1 MEKRKNWL
9 FICSYSMLLFF
20 FLSGCEPTLAEEDG
34 EKKVLVLS
42 GRLTVCEED
51 QDGESI
57 EVFIPALWTDQD
69 RKILERIKKNSLSGE
84 VSSYYSAEVHETAI
98 SKEGAFLSV
107 GVAGVSPVLW
117 VSGKVKHF
125 FRDYRCDFRQY
136 LSFNDQNEFLFGP
149 WRKIAS
155 TDEPT
160 IFAFYKNGS
169 VVEFSLPDTGTVSKI
184 IFFDNQ
190 VIASVF
196 TLNQSYFFN
205 VDTKEK
211 IKMEADVNILN
222 FEKGKTGWNYYGFWD
237 KDYDFSTEDSVGV
250 AYVDGFRYMLQ
261 PDSTSFYCT
270 SSFESF
276 EKSEKAFVR
285 YFVGISFFR
294 FNGIRSGYYQDCK
307 EKLIINRSV
316 YKHRGIAFPVGKKLD
331 GHFYSIGNETGKNV
345 FRPSFYFDE
354 FKEIFYFSKEIY
366 HSHVNNIESVNSV
379 DLIQPWKNCYSDPDF
394 PSP

>member
-1 MEKRKNWL
+1 MGKRKNRL
-9 FICSYSMLLFF
+9 YAYFSSMLLFF
-20 FLSGCEPTLAEEDG
+20 FSLGCDPTLIEES
-34 EKKVLVLS
+34 ERKVLILS
-42 GRLTVCEED
+42 GRLTVYEEV
-51 QDGESI
+51 QDGEPVES
-57 EVFIPALWTDQD
+57 FIPALWTAQD
-69 RKILERIKKNSLSGE
+69 RKILERIKKNPFTGE
-84 VSSYYSAEVHETAI
+84 IPPYYSAEVHETAI
-98 SKEGAFLSV
+98 SKEGTFLSV

-117 VSGKVKHF
+117 ISGKVKHF
-125 FRDYRCDFRQY
+125 FRNYRCDFRQY
-136 LSFNDQNEFLFGP
+136 ISFNDQNEFLFGP

-155 TDEPT
+155 PDEPT
-160 IFAFYKNGS
+160 IFAFYKNDS
-169 VVEFSLPDTGTVSKI
+169 VFEFSLPDAGTVSKI
-184 IFFDNQ
+184 IFSDNQ

-222 FEKGKTGWNYYGFWD
+222 FEKGKVDWNYYGFWD
-237 KDYDFSTEDSVGV
+237 KDDDFLTEDSVGV

-270 SSFESF
+270 SSFE
-276 EKSEKAFVR
+276 KSEEALAH

-307 EKLIINRSV
+307 EKSIINRSV
-316 YKHRGIAFPVGKKLD
+316 YKHKGVALPIGKKLNN
-331 GHFYSIGNETGKNV
+331 HFYSVGNETGKNV
-345 FRPSFYFDE
+345 FSPSFYFDG
-354 FKEIFYFSKEIY
+354 FKKISYFNKEIY

-379 DLIQPWKNCYSDPDF
+379 ELMQPWKNCYSDPDF